1 MNNLSQNC
9 EDTIKAND
17 FTFLC
22 RAENQASEN
31 RGSYLNH
38 VIILDLPDGD
48 VIILNVEIFQIFILF
63 CSV

>member
-9 EDTIKAND
+9 EIKAND

-48 VIILNVEIFQIFILF
+48 VIILNIEIFQIFILF